1 MIITV
6 CSQGVESLK
15 CSANLLVGVTP
26 LGQSSAP
33 SPWLCYTEVRL
44 MSEEHYRYLVNY
56 SLVDFDNDNIPLTV
70 KYDLHCMMP
79 CHCRV
84 PRPSLC
90 SLSWLE
96 DLAWPQLLASVSA
109 ISGTQ
114 RPPDLVIHQ
123 LMCQWRKAI
132 KRRSQRNSFRPL
144 TCFRVWRGR
153 CLVCTAP
160 TASAWVT
167 CSGWCCW
174 GSSSSPPSPSPCSP
188 TPPTSTRG
196 CWGSWWSPSSSSC
209 SPSYADE
216 EETTLFWRHAQGST
230 SGKWRKALL
239 SSVIHCT
246 LYAVVR
252 G

>member
-1 MIITV
+1 M
-6 CSQGVESLK
+6 
-15 CSANLLVGVTP
+15 
-26 LGQSSAP
+26 
-33 SPWLCYTEVRL
+33 
-44 MSEEHYRYLVNY
+44 MS
-56 SLVDFDNDNIPLTV
+56 
-70 KYDLHCMMP
+70 

-90 SLSWLE
+90 SPSWLE
-96 DLAWPQLLASVSA
+96 DLAPAVGLTSVSA

-114 RPPDLVIHQ
+114 RPPDLVIQQ

-132 KRRSQRNSFRPL
+132 IRRSFRPL
-144 TCFRVWRGR
+144 TCFRGWHGR

-160 TASAWVT
+160 TASAWAT

-216 EETTLFWRHAQGST
+216 EETRVFWRHAQGST
-230 SGKWRKALL
+230 SGKWG
-239 SSVIHCT
+239 SFVICDT
-246 LYAVVR
+246 LHIIC
-252 G
+252 GS